1 MEINSE
7 LTPSTLAYQTTIA
20 APVSKVWKTISS
32 PGILERCHPFCKE
45 NPVKQWPG
53 VGARDRIIYNNG
65 VVLDRKFLRWTEN
78 SDYELVIGR
87 GNTAAAKVVWTIT
100 PESNDHSSLKI
111 SINTYPEVALS
122 RYPRLFLP
130 LLRTFYFIPLMRQ
143 YVACVV
149 KGFQY
154 YIETGQ
160 VVQPDQFGKNRLFSA

>member
-7 LTPSTLAYQTTIA
+7 LTPSTLAYQTIIA
-20 APVSKVWKTISS
+20 APVSTVWTTISS

-53 VGARDRIIYNNG
+53 VGARDRIIYDSG

-78 SDYELVIGR
+78 SGYELVIGR

-100 PESNDHSSLKI
+100 PESNNHCSLKI
-111 SINTYPEVALS
+111 AISIYPTIALS

-130 LLRTFYFIPLMRQ
+130 LIRTFYFLPLMRQ
-143 YVACVV
+143 YVASVV
-149 KGFQY
+149 KGFKY
-154 YIETGQ
+154 YVETGQ
-160 VVQPDQFGKNRLFSA
+160 VVQPNQFGKNRLFSA